1 MGGGIT
7 DQQEEPPLDLPVQP
21 AADASGFTAQKAILK
36 QKHDQAMALKGKAG
50 YTEIKKI
57 LGWITT
63 QSYFKLPVVHS
74 NSVWEVVKNNNLQEK
89 PRHITAVVHQAEH
102 LVDTH
107 AGVRATKQDIDKI
120 LWIRDTEV
128 QQWIENIL
136 IRTNQVWES
145 KTNWLMDKRAT
156 RRKTYWKYVSY
167 VEYLRV
173 LRNELGRPHKL
184 ASPYWQANANGL
196 IFQVTPQGYVPQC

>member
-136 IRTNQVWES
+136 TRMEQLAKSRRFGSVTRVKSRTTYVQYACYVW
-145 KTNWLMDKRAT
+145 NLRA
-156 RRKTYWKYVSY
+156 
-167 VEYLRV
+167 LRV
-173 LRNELGRPHKL
+173 ELAFPHKL
-184 ASPYWQANANGL
+184 
-196 IFQVTPQGYVPQC
+196 